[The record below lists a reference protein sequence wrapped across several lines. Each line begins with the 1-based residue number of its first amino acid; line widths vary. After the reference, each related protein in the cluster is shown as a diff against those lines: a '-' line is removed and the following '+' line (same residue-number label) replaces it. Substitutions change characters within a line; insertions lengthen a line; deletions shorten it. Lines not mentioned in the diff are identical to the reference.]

1 LAVADDSMP
10 PVAATPEATNSVA
23 TTGSSTFVAKV
34 GLALV
39 VVVAVIAIGVRFTE
53 SSTAGASSAVRGAL
67 VSSLDHRTAAMTISE
82 TIDVEGQIGT
92 AKGHGKCDLRVDAC
106 SATLVYNGAL
116 AQLGT
121 ESMVYSNRTMYLKLA
136 GTVGASFPTPWIW
149 LPLKAS
155 NRPSA
160 LGSTGSPLAGLALL
174 TRHGSVVK
182 DEGTIDVDG
191 TTMHQYVVHV
201 SKGDA
206 TSVVNRHEVGLP
218 TWLANPESHGPL
230 GASSVTLD
238 VNATGRIGRITYTTA
253 AKQDGTFA
261 SVHATETVTG
271 YGAPV
276 TITVPAKRQLTFV
289 DALSGTLTRYCAPP
303 PGLRLGPSS
312 KPIVTRH

>member
-1 LAVADDSMP
+1 MADDPMQPTAAMP
-10 PVAATPEATNSVA
+10 FEPNSVA
-23 TTGSSTFVAKV
+23 TGSSKVVAKV

-39 VVVAVIAIGVRFTE
+39 MVVAVSAIGLRLSGN
-53 SSTAGASSAVRGAL
+53 SSAGASSAVRGAL
-67 VSSLDHRTAAMTISE
+67 VSSLSHHTASLSIAES
-82 TIDVEGQIGT
+82 IDVEGQIGT
-92 AKGHGKCDLRVDAC
+92 ATGRAKCDLRVDAC

-149 LPLKAS
+149 LPFKAS

-174 TRHGSVVK
+174 TRNGAVLK
-182 DEGTIDVDG
+182 DDG
-191 TTMHQYVVHV
+191 TVTVNGTVMHQYVVDV
-201 SKGDA
+201 TNSDA
-206 TSVVNRHEVGLP
+206 TSVVSRREAGLP
-218 TWLANPESHGPL
+218 LWLAEPESRGPL

-238 VNATGRIGRITYTTA
+238 LTAAGRIGRIKFTTSA
-253 AKQDGTFA
+253 RQDGTFA
-261 SVHATETVTG
+261 TVHATETVTS

-276 TITVPAKRQLTFV
+276 TITVPAKKQLTFV
-289 DALSGTLTRYCAPP
+289 DALAGTLTRYCAPP